1 MSNGHALARD
11 VKQRFWQ
18 ERIARWRGS
27 GLSVR
32 QFCQREGLSEPSFY
46 AWRRVLSQRGKSEGA
61 RPSGTSHRSDF
72 VPVHVLERSPRKA
85 SMIEIVLPR
94 GRRVRVGPGFDR
106 AALEQVL
113 EILQR
118 QSC

>member
-1 MSNGHALARD
+1 
-11 VKQRFWQ
+11 
-18 ERIARWRGS
+18 
-27 GLSVR
+27 
-32 QFCQREGLSEPSFY
+32 
-46 AWRRVLSQRGKSEGA
+46 
-61 RPSGTSHRSDF
+61 
-72 VPVHVLERSPRKA
+72 
-85 SMIEIVLPR
+85 MIEIVLPR